1 MRLAIKYVS
10 INICM
15 EQKQIRNF
23 CIIAHI
29 DHGKSTLVD
38 RLLEMTK
45 TIPEWRMQEQF
56 LDQMELERERKITI
70 KAKAVRMNYNAPD
83 GQQYQLNLID
93 TPGHVDFTYEVS
105 RSLAA
110 VEGAILVVDASQGIQ
125 AQTLANLSI
134 AMEHNLRI
142 IPVINKIDL
151 PNAQPEEVAEAL
163 KSSLG
168 FDEKEIIFA
177 SAKQGTGI
185 DKVMQAIIERI
196 PPPQRNQDAPL
207 RALIF
212 DSKYDPYKG
221 IVAFIRIVDGNISA
235 GEQLKLMS
243 TGKLSEALEV
253 GIFKPEMLPLPILD
267 AGEVGYIAT
276 GLKNANDCQVG
287 DTITATHN
295 PASQPLP
302 GYRPA
307 KPMVFAGLYPIEVKD
322 YHHLRDA
329 LDKLKLSD
337 ASLSYEPESSNA
349 LGPGFRCGFLGLL
362 HVDIIR
368 ERLEREYGLQLL
380 LTTPNI
386 AYQLDKRDGTIAMVD
401 NPARLP
407 PLYEIKEIH
416 EPWISA
422 RIVTPNKYI
431 GAVMELVPLYEGQL
445 QQMEYLGENKEEGN
459 PIWQQAILKY
469 DMPLSAILVDFHDR
483 LKSCSQGYAS
493 LDYTFAE
500 YRPARL
506 VKLEILVNNQP
517 IDALSRII
525 HADQAFTAGRALVKK
540 LRELIPRQLFD
551 VAIQA
556 AVDGKIIARETVKA
570 LRKNVL
576 AKCYGGDVT
585 RKRKLL
591 EKQAEGKKRLKKVG
605 QVEIPQEA
613 FITMLKRD

>member
-1 MRLAIKYVS
+1 
-10 INICM
+10 M

-134 AMEHNLRI
+134 AMEHNLRL

-151 PNAQPEEVAEAL
+151 PNAQPEEVAGAL

-221 IVAFIRIVDGNISA
+221 IVAFIRIVDGNIST

-302 GYRPA
+302 GYCPA

-329 LDKLKLSD
+329 LDKLKLTD

-362 HVDIIR
+362 HMDIVQ

-380 LTTPNI
+380 RTTPSI
-386 AYQLDKRDGTIAMVD
+386 AYQLHKRDGTIAMVD

-422 RIVTPNKYI
+422 CIITPNKYI

-445 QQMEYLGENKEEGN
+445 QQMEYLGENKEKGN

>member
-1 MRLAIKYVS
+1 
-10 INICM
+10 M

-56 LDQMELERERKITI
+56 LDQMELERERNITI
-70 KAKAVRMNYNAPD
+70 KAKAVRMNYNTPD
-83 GQQYQLNLID
+83 GQQDQLNLID

-134 AMEHNLRI
+134 AMEHNLRL

-151 PNAQPEEVAEAL
+151 SNAQPEEVAGAL

-221 IVAFIRIVDGNISA
+221 IVAFIRIVDGNIST

-253 GIFKPEMLPLPILD
+253 GIFKPEMSPLPILD

-295 PASQPLP
+295 PASQPLT

-307 KPMVFAGLYPIEVKD
+307 KPMVFAGLYPIETKD
-322 YHHLRDA
+322 YHRLRDA

-362 HVDIIR
+362 HMDIIR

-407 PLYEIKEIH
+407 PLYEIKEIR

-431 GAVMELVPLYEGQL
+431 GAVMELVPLYEGQFR
-445 QQMEYLGENKEEGN
+445 QMEYLGENKEEGN
-459 PIWQQAILKY
+459 PIWQQVILKY

-591 EKQAEGKKRLKKVG
+591 EKQAEGKKRLKKIG

>member
-1 MRLAIKYVS
+1 
-10 INICM
+10 M

-134 AMEHNLRI
+134 AMEHNLRL

-151 PNAQPEEVAEAL
+151 SNAQPEEVAGAL

-221 IVAFIRIVDGNISA
+221 IVAFIRIVDGNIST

-253 GIFKPEMLPLPILD
+253 GIFKPEMSPLPILD

-295 PASQPLP
+295 PASQPLT

-307 KPMVFAGLYPIEVKD
+307 KPMVFAGLYPIETKD
-322 YHHLRDA
+322 YHRLRDA

-362 HVDIIR
+362 HMDIIR

-407 PLYEIKEIH
+407 PLYEIKEIR

-431 GAVMELVPLYEGQL
+431 GAVMELVPLYEGQFR
-445 QQMEYLGENKEEGN
+445 QMEYLGENKEEGN
-459 PIWQQAILKY
+459 PIWKQVILKY

-591 EKQAEGKKRLKKVG
+591 EKQAEGKKRLKKVRH
-605 QVEIPQEA
+605 VEIPQEA

>member
-1 MRLAIKYVS
+1 
-10 INICM
+10 M

-134 AMEHNLRI
+134 AMEHNLRL

-151 PNAQPEEVAEAL
+151 PNAQPEEVAGAL

-221 IVAFIRIVDGNISA
+221 IVAFIRIVDGNIST
-235 GEQLKLMS
+235 GEPLKLMS

-253 GIFKPEMLPLPILD
+253 GIFKPEMSPLPILD

-287 DTITATHN
+287 DTITATNN

-307 KPMVFAGLYPIEVKD
+307 KPMVFAGLYPLETKD
-322 YHHLRDA
+322 YHRLRDA

-362 HVDIIR
+362 QVDIVR

-407 PLYEIKEIH
+407 PLYEIKEIR

-431 GAVMELVPLYEGQL
+431 GAVMELVPLYEGQFR
-445 QQMEYLGENKEEGN
+445 QMEYLGENKEEGN
-459 PIWQQAILKY
+459 PIWKQVILKY

-500 YRPARL
+500 YRPAHL

-551 VAIQA
+551 VAIQS

-591 EKQAEGKKRLKKVG
+591 EKQAEGKKRLKKIG

>member
-1 MRLAIKYVS
+1 
-10 INICM
+10 M

-134 AMEHNLRI
+134 AMEYNLRL

-151 PNAQPEEVAEAL
+151 SNAQPEEVAGAL

-253 GIFKPEMLPLPILD
+253 GIFTPEMLPLPILD

-307 KPMVFAGLYPIEVKD
+307 KPMVFAGLYPIETKD
-322 YHHLRDA
+322 YHRLRDA

-362 HVDIIR
+362 QVDIVR

-407 PLYEIKEIH
+407 PLYEIKEIR

-431 GAVMELVPLYEGQL
+431 GAVMELVPLYEGQFR
-445 QQMEYLGENKEEGN
+445 QIEYLGENKEEGN
-459 PIWQQAILKY
+459 PIWKQVILKY

-551 VAIQA
+551 VAIQS

-591 EKQAEGKKRLKKVG
+591 EKQAEGKKRLKKIG

>member
-134 AMEHNLRI
+134 AMEYNLRL

-151 PNAQPEEVAEAL
+151 SNAQPEEVAGAL

-307 KPMVFAGLYPIEVKD
+307 KPMVFAGLYPIETKD
-322 YHHLRDA
+322 YHRLRDA

-362 HVDIIR
+362 QVDIVR

-407 PLYEIKEIH
+407 PLYEIKEIR

-431 GAVMELVPLYEGQL
+431 GAVMELVPLYEGQFR
-445 QQMEYLGENKEEGN
+445 QIEYLGENKEEGN
-459 PIWQQAILKY
+459 PIWQQVILKY

-500 YRPARL
+500 YRPAHL

-551 VAIQA
+551 VAIQS

-591 EKQAEGKKRLKKVG
+591 EKQAEGKKRLKKIG